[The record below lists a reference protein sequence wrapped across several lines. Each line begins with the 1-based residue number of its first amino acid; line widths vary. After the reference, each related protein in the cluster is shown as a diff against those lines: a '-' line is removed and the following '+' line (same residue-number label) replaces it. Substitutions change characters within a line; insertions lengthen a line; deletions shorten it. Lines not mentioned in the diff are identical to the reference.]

1 MIKLHTV
8 KNIIFIFAFLLGS
21 FYCHGQTD
29 VMKKDEG
36 SWNTLSMVT
45 YQRVFDATFGID
57 IEKPILN
64 PIVRTLEGKEIEVE
78 GYIIPLTGKIEQSHF
93 MLSRYPQSM
102 CFFCGKAGPESAAQV
117 FTKGGKKIAFTE
129 KKIKVRGIL
138 RINVTD
144 VTNLLYTL
152 EDGVIID

>member
-1 MIKLHTV
+1 MF
-8 KNIIFIFAFLLGS
+8 FIGYTPSYSQA
-21 FYCHGQTD
+21 D

-36 SWNTLSMVT
+36 AWNTLSMVT
-45 YQRVFDATFGID
+45 FQREFDETYGID

-64 PIVRTLEGKEIEVE
+64 PIVRLMEGKEIEVE

-93 MLSRYPQSM
+93 MLSRFPQSM

-117 FTKGGKKIAFTE
+117 FTKGGKKIAFTD
-129 KKIKVRGIL
+129 KKIRVKGTL
-138 RINVTD
+138 RINVSD
-144 VTNLLYTL
+144 ITNLLYTL

>member
-1 MIKLHTV
+1 V
-8 KNIIFIFAFLLGS
+8 KKFLFILLCIF
-21 FYCHGQTD
+21 GQTYAYTQAE

-36 SWNTLSMVT
+36 AWNTLSMVT
-45 YQRVFDATFGID
+45 FQREFDQTFGID
-57 IEKPILN
+57 IEKPVLN
-64 PIVRTLEGKEIEVE
+64 PVVRTLEGKEIEVE

-93 MLSRYPQSM
+93 MLSRFPQSM

-117 FTKGGKKIAFTE
+117 FTKGGKKIAFTDE
-129 KKIKVRGIL
+129 KIRVKGIL

-144 VTNLLYTL
+144 ITNLLYTI